1 MTILKS
7 VFQKIRKR
15 WYCESGYRE
24 VLVLAIPLILSTGA
38 WTIQHFVDRM
48 FLTWYSPESIAAAMP
63 AGILNFT
70 VMCFFI
76 GTAGYVSSFVAQY
89 YGAKRYEKI
98 GPALWQGIYLS
109 IIGGIGFLFLIPLA
123 EPFFRY
129 VGHDSA
135 VQANEVIYFKFLCFG
150 ALPVIAS
157 SSMSGFFSGRGKTWP
172 VMWVNVLATVVN
184 LILDYAM
191 IFGHWG
197 FAERG
202 IQGAAIATVL
212 SQYFAVAVFA
222 ALLFRAKFD
231 TRYHTLRGW
240 RFDKALFGRLLRF
253 GMPNGIQFFIDIM
266 GFTVFLMFIG
276 RLGTT
281 NLAATNI
288 ALNLNTL
295 AFMPMIGFAIAVTV
309 LVGRHIGN
317 DRPDLAER
325 GVYSSFHLTA
335 LYMGSIAAAF
345 VLIPDLLLWPYAAQA
360 DPEEFEAIRKLVVLL
375 LRFVA
380 VYSLFDTFTLIFA
393 SAIKGAGDT
402 RYAMFLMLTVSS
414 CVLIIPSYVALVRL
428 KAGLY
433 TGWTIASLYII
444 ILSLMFL
451 FRFLGGKWKSMRI
464 IEETPPFS
472 SPSLPESPTAE
483 YEL

>member
-1 MTILKS
+1 MILKN
-7 VFQKIRKR
+7 FPQKLKTR
-15 WYCESGYRE
+15 WSSECGYRE

-48 FLTWYSPESIAAAMP
+48 FLTWYSPEAIAAAMP

-89 YGAKRYEKI
+89 YGAKRYEQI
-98 GPALWQGIYLS
+98 GPSIWQGIYLS
-109 IIGGIGFLFLIPLA
+109 LFGGIGFLCLIPLA

-129 VGHDSA
+129 VGHDST
-135 VQANEVIYFKFLCFG
+135 VQANEVIYFEILCFG

-157 SSMSGFFSGRGKTWP
+157 SAMSSFFSGRGKTWP
-172 VMWVNVLATVVN
+172 VMWVNVLATAVN

-212 SQYFAVAVFA
+212 SQYFAIAVFGV
-222 ALLFRAKFD
+222 LLFQKKFD

-240 RFDKALFGRLLRF
+240 RFNKALFGRLLRF
-253 GMPNGIQFFIDIM
+253 GTPNGVQFFIDIM
-266 GFTVFLMFIG
+266 GFTAFIMFIG

-281 NLAATNI
+281 NLAASNI
-288 ALNLNTL
+288 AFNLNTL

-309 LVGRHIGN
+309 MVGQHLGN

-325 GVYSSFHLTA
+325 SVYSSFHITA
-335 LYMGSIAAAF
+335 IYMGSIAAAF
-345 VLIPDLLLWPYAAQA
+345 VLIPDILLLPYAAA
-360 DPEEFEAIRKLVVLL
+360 DPAEFEAIKAIVVPL

-380 VYSLFDTFTLIFA
+380 LYSLFDTFTLIFA
-393 SAIKGAGDT
+393 SAVKGAGDT

-414 CVLIIPSYVALVRL
+414 CVLIIPSYVALVHL
-428 KAGLY
+428 NAGLY

-444 ILSLMFL
+444 TLSLMFL
-451 FRFLGGKWKSMRI
+451 FRFLGGKWKSMRV
-464 IEETPPFS
+464 IEEAPPFS
-472 SPSLPESPTAE
+472 SPSMPENPVAE